1 MLIIAIILFG
11 MLMGGAAQLI
21 LGRQGGRIDWGI
33 ALVAGLVGSFIGGLL
48 LSLIAGDGL
57 EIRPSG
63 IIGSIAGALIVTA
76 AWRWYDK
83 SQRQAAKSNQ
93 ARPTRR

>member
-48 LSLIAGDGL
+48 LSLIAGDGF

-76 AWRWYDK
+76 AWRWYDR
-83 SQRQAAKSNQ
+83 SQRQAAKS
-93 ARPTRR
+93 AKPTRR

>member
-11 MLMGGAAQLI
+11 MIMGGAAQFI
-21 LGRQGGRIDWGI
+21 LGRQGGRIDWGM

-48 LSLIAGDGL
+48 LSLIAGDGIEL
-57 EIRPSG
+57 RPSG

-76 AWRWYDK
+76 AWRWYDR
-83 SQRQAAKSNQ
+83 SQRQAAKT
-93 ARPTRR
+93 AKPTRR

>member
-48 LSLIAGDGL
+48 LSLIAGDGFEL
-57 EIRPSG
+57 RPSG

-76 AWRWYDK
+76 AWRWYDA
-83 SQRQAAKSNQ
+83 RNRGPQAKAKS
-93 ARPTRR
+93 TRR

>member
-21 LGRQGGRIDWGI
+21 LGRQGGRIDLGI

-48 LSLIAGDGL
+48 LSLIAGDGI

-76 AWRWYDK
+76 AWRWYDR
-83 SQRQAAKSNQ
+83 SQRQAAKS
-93 ARPTRR
+93 AKPTRR

>member
-48 LSLIAGDGL
+48 LSLIAG
-57 EIRPSG
+57 
-63 IIGSIAGALIVTA
+63 ALIVTA
-76 AWRWYDK
+76 AWRWYDR
-83 SQRQAAKSNQ
+83 SQRQAAKS
-93 ARPTRR
+93 AKPTRR

>member
-48 LSLIAGDGL
+48 LSLIAGDGI

-76 AWRWYDK
+76 AWRWYER
-83 SQRQAAKSNQ
+83 SQRQAAKS
-93 ARPTRR
+93 AKPTRR

>member
-11 MLMGGAAQLI
+11 MIMGGAAQFI
-21 LGRQGGRIDWGI
+21 LGRQGGRIDWGM

-76 AWRWYDK
+76 AWRWYDR
-83 SQRQAAKSNQ
+83 SQRQAAKS
-93 ARPTRR
+93 AKPTRR